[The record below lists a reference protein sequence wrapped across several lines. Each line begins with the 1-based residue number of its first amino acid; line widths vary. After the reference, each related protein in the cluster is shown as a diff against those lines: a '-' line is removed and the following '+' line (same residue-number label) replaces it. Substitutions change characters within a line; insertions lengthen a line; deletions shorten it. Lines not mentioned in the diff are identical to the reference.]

1 MSVFF
6 PHILKSIFLNVHMLL
21 CTGSYN
27 VAFYTF
33 LTFEF
38 LNIVKLYIQGA
49 KLTLV
54 LCQGEELFQRSTKPF
69 TGCLNRREM

>member
-6 PHILKSIFLNVHMLL
+6 PPYFKVHISHCALDANR
-21 CTGSYN
+21 YN

-33 LTFEF
+33 LTIEF
-38 LNIVKLYIQGA
+38 LNIVKLYIPGA

-54 LCQGEELFQRSTKPF
+54 LCQGDELF
-69 TGCLNRREM
+69 